1 MRVRHGS
8 FERIMCRYAFLMVA
22 MKGGM
27 CGCAYLM
34 VAMKVVCVCVWVRI
48 SQGSFERRIWRC
60 ALK

>member
-8 FERIMCRYAFLMVA
+8 FEKIMCRYAFLMVA

-34 VAMKVVCVCVWVRI
+34 VAMKVVCVCVGTHI
-48 SQGSFERRIWRC
+48 SR
-60 ALK
+60 